1 MYAAVFG
8 RSLWLLHN
16 LPAPVNGGSQI
27 DFSIQEEL
35 SRDLSAREAPWWN
48 VPSLLDF
55 FNGPINPPPTIH
67 PHQVP
72 VLVTPLA
79 VARNLSQCHGC
90 GRDLV
95 FRAAHLWKVLFPGKG
110 GACPQGHSSC
120 PQARAPSPWE
130 QVPVPLVLN
139 MPSCRAFVESWL
151 KSKLYNPQNVM
162 AFMT

>member
-55 FNGPINPPPTIH
+55 FNSPINPPPTIR

-95 FRAAHLWKVLFPGKG
+95 FRAAHLWKVLFPG
-110 GACPQGHSSC
+110 
-120 PQARAPSPWE
+120 RV
-130 QVPVPLVLN
+130 VPVP
-139 MPSCRAFVESWL
+139 RATPPAPRPVPPLPGSRSLCPW
-151 KSKLYNPQNVM
+151 S
-162 AFMT
+162 

>member
-27 DFSIQEEL
+27 DFSIQEEHSL
-35 SRDLSAREAPWWN
+35 DLSAREAPWRN

-55 FNGPINPPPTIH
+55 FNGPINPPTVR

-79 VARNLSQCHGC
+79 VARDLSQCHGC
-90 GRDLV
+90 GHDLV
-95 FRAAHLWKVLFPGKG
+95 FGAAHLWKVLFPGKG
-110 GACPQGHSSC
+110 GACLQGHSSC
-120 PQARAPSPWE
+120 PRPMPPLPGSRSLCPW
-130 QVPVPLVLN
+130 
-139 MPSCRAFVESWL
+139 S
-151 KSKLYNPQNVM
+151 
-162 AFMT
+162 